1 MNTPYTALSLLLAGE
16 SRIDPIVAEI
26 EMLNT
31 SRRDETKF
39 ATERA
44 LEEMDV
50 SGPILW
56 YAKDDIE
63 HGIIG
68 LIAGKL
74 ANDFSKVSIVL
85 KDE

>member
-1 MNTPYTALSLLLAGE
+1 MDTPYTALSLLLAGE

-44 LEEMDV
+44 L
-50 SGPILW
+50 
-56 YAKDDIE
+56 
-63 HGIIG
+63 
-68 LIAGKL
+68 
-74 ANDFSKVSIVL
+74 
-85 KDE
+85 

>member
-1 MNTPYTALSLLLAGE
+1 MGFHIGPRINAAGRMDTPYTALSLLLAGE

-44 LEEMDV
+44 L
-50 SGPILW
+50 
-56 YAKDDIE
+56 
-63 HGIIG
+63 
-68 LIAGKL
+68 
-74 ANDFSKVSIVL
+74 
-85 KDE
+85 